1 MTDNS
6 SDTPNG
12 IETDAGEPSMEDI
25 LASIRRIIAE
35 DDEADQKHLDTG
47 AGNIVESVTLS
58 SANDVLSIESLIPEA
73 KDIVSAEPEF
83 AHASTPDEED
93 VLLLDQLVNEA
104 GKAKELTEIE
114 TDELVLDIEDNDFN
128 PVSSVVSD
136 LEDRLSEDRV
146 IEERIELTE
155 RKSGMP
161 PGLIFS
167 NALDD
172 DEPSETDLDLD
183 LDLTEDMDF
192 VENDSMTDAVIEEM
206 ISDAQMDVPAPEIT
220 PTEPDLEMAL
230 DGDNGESDLDI
241 VKSLMADLADTSFLD
256 DEIETMETGADE
268 IADPVVDDIMDEISL
283 TETETET
290 VAEDPIDDILA
301 DLGMDLAEP
310 EGEAELEASAP
321 ELEDALDLVAPEE
334 AALEEEQDQILNEI
348 LELTIEDT
356 EAELASELDL
366 TVEETVLEKPTA
378 ATEDNPLLQIAAE
391 AEADAGAI
399 GGSDLAGVGA
409 VAAAAAAAGTAA
421 LAKDEDRV
429 EMTLPQDDGQSTEE
443 ILNELD
449 LALAEVS
456 QEDMQDEAPAPS
468 PEPESEPEPV
478 AEILDEKTE
487 AGAVDITI
495 EAEEAEDMP
504 RSARKKDAIIN
515 EVTEEATVD
524 AFAELSQAVEEKAVY
539 TESGPRVGDIVQ
551 DALRPMLKEWLDEN
565 LKGIVE
571 RAVAKEV
578 KRISSG
584 K

>member
-35 DDEADQKHLDTG
+35 DDEADQRHLDMG
-47 AGNIVESVTLS
+47 AGNIVESVSLS
-58 SANDVLSIESLIPEA
+58 SVNDDLSIESLLPES
-73 KDIVSAEPEF
+73 KDTASFEPEI
-83 AHASTPDEED
+83 ARAAPPDEED
-93 VLLLDQLVNEA
+93 ILVLDQLVNEA

-114 TDELVLDIEDNDFN
+114 TDELVLDIENDDFN

-172 DEPSETDLDLD
+172 DPSETDLDLD
-183 LDLTEDMDF
+183 LDLTEDMDL
-192 VENDSMTDAVIEEM
+192 VENHSMTDAVIEEM
-206 ISDAQMDVPAPEIT
+206 IGDAQLDVPAVEIT

-230 DGDNGESDLDI
+230 DGDDGESDLDI

-256 DEIETMETGADE
+256 DEIETTETGAIE
-268 IADPVVDDIMDEISL
+268 TSDPVVDDIMDEISL

-310 EGEAELEASAP
+310 EGEAELETSAP
-321 ELEDALDLVAPEE
+321 ELEDALDLVATQE

-356 EAELASELDL
+356 EAELASDLDL
-366 TVEETVLEKPTA
+366 AVEETVLEKPTIA
-378 ATEDNPLLQIAAE
+378 AEDNPLLQIAAE

-409 VAAAAAAAGTAA
+409 VAAAAAAGTTA

-456 QEDMQDEAPAPS
+456 QEDMQEEAPAPS

-487 AGAVDITI
+487 ADAVDITI